1 MDNSIATEQRTSCD
15 IRKIRLKGE
24 LGKRFGKVH
33 KLAVKTPAEA
43 IRALCAIKKGFKA
56 FLLKSEKHG
65 IMYRFLAQK
74 EEIEGT
80 PEEFQMQYGAKTEF
94 HLIPVFR
101 GSKRGGL
108 FGLIAGAALIGLSI
122 WNPAFLGLSTF
133 GGTGM
138 LANVA
143 TVPFMIGASL
153 ALGGIS
159 QLLTPIPKMDGPQ
172 ERPENQ
178 PSYLFNGAVNTTQQG
193 QPIPLL
199 YGELIVGSAVVSAGL
214 TDKDIPIDNR
224 QEEQQSNGK
233 LGLKKLFKDS

>member
-1 MDNSIATEQRTSCD
+1 M
-15 IRKIRLKGE
+15 
-24 LGKRFGKVH
+24 
-33 KLAVKTPAEA
+33 KTPAEA

-56 FLLKSEKHG
+56 FLLNSEKHG

-108 FGLIAGAALIGLSI
+108 FGLIAGVALIGLAV
-122 WNPAFLGLSTF
+122 WNPAFLALSTF
-133 GGTGM
+133 GGTSM

-143 TVPFMIGASL
+143 IVPFMIGASL

-159 QLLTPIPKMDGPQ
+159 QLLAPIPKMNGPQ

-199 YGELIVGSAVVSAGL
+199 YGELIVGSAVVSAGI
-214 TDKDIPIDNR
+214 TDKEIPVHQKTN
-224 QEEQQSNGK
+224 QSSNGK
-233 LGLKKLFKDS
+233 LFSKRL

>member
-1 MDNSIATEQRTSCD
+1 M
-15 IRKIRLKGE
+15 
-24 LGKRFGKVH
+24 
-33 KLAVKTPAEA
+33 KTPAEA
-43 IRALCAIKKGFKA
+43 IRALCVLKEGFKE
-56 FLLKSEKHG
+56 FLLNSEKHG
-65 IMYRFLAQK
+65 IVYRFLVQR
-74 EEIEGT
+74 EDIDGT

-94 HLIPVFR
+94 HLIPVIR

-214 TDKDIPIDNR
+214 TDKEIPVR
-224 QEEQQSNGK
+224 AGSQSNSGNLRKGNSLK
-233 LGLKKLFKDS
+233 LAR

>member
-43 IRALCAIKKGFKA
+43 IRALCVLKEGFKE
-56 FLLKSEKHG
+56 FLLNSEKHG
-65 IMYRFLAQK
+65 IVYRFLVQR
-74 EEIEGT
+74 EDIDGT

-94 HLIPVFR
+94 HLIPVIR

-159 QLLTPIPKMDGPQ
+159 QLLTPIPKIDGPQ

-214 TDKDIPIDNR
+214 TDKEIPVR
-224 QEEQQSNGK
+224 TGSQSNSSNLGK
-233 LGLKKLFKDS
+233 GNNLKLAG

>member
-1 MDNSIATEQRTSCD
+1 MDNAIATEQRTSCD

-43 IRALCAIKKGFKA
+43 IRALCVLKEGFKE
-56 FLLKSEKHG
+56 FLLNSEKHG
-65 IMYRFLAQK
+65 IVYRFLVQK
-74 EEIEGT
+74 EDIDGT

-108 FGLIAGAALIGLSI
+108 FGLIAGVALIGLAI
-122 WNPAFLGLSTF
+122 WNPFGWAAI

-138 LANVA
+138 FAGTAIMPLA
-143 TVPFMIGASL
+143 IGASL

-199 YGELIVGSAVVSAGL
+199 YGEFIVGSAVVSAGL
-214 TDKDIPIDNR
+214 TDKEIPVR
-224 QEEQQSNGK
+224 TSPQSNSGNSGK
-233 LGLKKLFKDS
+233 GNSLKLAG

>member
-56 FLLKSEKHG
+56 FLLNSEKHG

-108 FGLIAGAALIGLSI
+108 FGLIAGAALIGLAV
-122 WNPAFLGLSTF
+122 WNPAFLALSTF
-133 GGTGM
+133 GGASM

-143 TVPFMIGASL
+143 IVPFMIGASL

-159 QLLTPIPKMDGPQ
+159 QLLAPIPKMNGPQ

-214 TDKDIPIDNR
+214 TDKDIPIGNR
-224 QEEQQSNGK
+224 QSEQAGGK
-233 LGLKKLFKDS
+233 LGFKKIISRG